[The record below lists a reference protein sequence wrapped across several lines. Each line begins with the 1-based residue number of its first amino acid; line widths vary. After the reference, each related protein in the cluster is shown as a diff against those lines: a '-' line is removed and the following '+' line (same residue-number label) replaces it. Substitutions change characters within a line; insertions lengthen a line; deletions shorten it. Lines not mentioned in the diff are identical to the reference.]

1 MCTRTI
7 IEIDDEL
14 MEKAR
19 KLSNNKTKKTL
30 VENALRLYVAVEN
43 QKKLSALW
51 GNIKLEYSAFL

>member
-51 GNIKLEYSAFL
+51 GNIKLDYSAFL

>member
-43 QKKLSALW
+43 QKTLSALW
-51 GNIKLEYSAFL
+51 GNIKLDYSAFL

>member
-1 MCTRTI
+1 MCIGTI

-14 MEKAR
+14 MEKAQ
-19 KLSNNKTKKTL
+19 KLTNIKTKKTL

-51 GNIKLEYSAFL
+51 